1 MGLRGHLIEG
11 GEIGKPVGEMN
22 VTGNLLELWSKLK
35 RVGGDPWTYGSAFT
49 PTMVFEGVAFSGA

>member
-1 MGLRGHLIEG
+1 
-11 GEIGKPVGEMN
+11 MN